1 MQLTKLKYGYVPR
14 SNYVE
19 VKTDDTA
26 LKYSLFV
33 TVLAWRKTNKIF
45 DLILGTEST

>member
-1 MQLTKLKYGYVPR
+1 MQLTKLKYDYVPR

-19 VKTDDTA
+19 VKTDTA

-33 TVLAWRKTNKIF
+33 TVLA
-45 DLILGTEST
+45 